1 MRALPIDLDALA
13 ARVAPLVVARLAAA
27 LGATQAPY
35 STRKG
40 GEVPGGEEEYF
51 RAKLAGGRQVRVLFQ
66 GEPPTR
72 AIIDKLIAHL
82 ELMRED
88 K

>member
-1 MRALPIDLDALA
+1 MLDTQPDSRSDRAGTPPPRGPKETAILH
-13 ARVAPLVVARLAAA
+13 
-27 LGATQAPY
+27 
-35 STRKG
+35 
-40 GEVPGGEEEYF
+40 GEEEYF

-82 ELMRED
+82 ELAKDQFQETD
-88 K
+88 SQAK